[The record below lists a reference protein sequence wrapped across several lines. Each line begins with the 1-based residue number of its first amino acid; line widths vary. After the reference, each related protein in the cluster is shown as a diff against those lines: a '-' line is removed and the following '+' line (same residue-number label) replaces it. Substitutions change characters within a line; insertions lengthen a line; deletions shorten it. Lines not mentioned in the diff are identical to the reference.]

1 MFWLLLDVTNLQ
13 SNERYY
19 YMFIIFVIFVF
30 IFVGL
35 PNCGIQCYSTPWR
48 IWSKAHD
55 NLRSRALTREVSN
68 SETLRRA
75 RFAQMARWPARI
87 PEFVSSFC
95 PSLKVWSRNRLK
107 KTVMVFLQA
116 HGFLESFRFLWQ
128 TQKKIHA
135 SGNGEMANSP
145 PILISPAP
153 WSNII
158 WLANG
163 SFVLVVLALFF
174 YLQKLRS
181 QLGTRSWN
189 LKTQHVSLRHGITTT
204 VSLNSKLQ
212 QDRPQRSTA
221 CEIDIKHVQNI
232 VAKWM

>member
-1 MFWLLLDVTNLQ
+1 MLLPLNFLETKTGHVLTVARRHQTAKQWTILLYVYHICQ
-13 SNERYY
+13 
-19 YMFIIFVIFVF
+19 IGF

-128 TQKKIHA
+128 TQKNIHA

-158 WLANG
+158 WLASG

-189 LKTQHVSLRHGITTT
+189 LKTQHVSLHHGITTST
-204 VSLNSKLQ
+204 QNCNRIDPKDQ
-212 QDRPQRSTA
+212 Q
-221 CEIDIKHVQNI
+221 HV
-232 VAKWM
+232 K